1 MPKQPQFLPARSQEL
16 RVTKAEC
23 SLNEIDQKQCNN
35 ANTLP
40 VALHGKQAADSAAAR
55 QNLHSGVQW
64 FDERNVELHAKAA
77 TAAPAAGV
85 RDCGSERC
93 CAC

>member
-1 MPKQPQFLPARSQEL
+1 MPKQPQFLPAARSQEL

-40 VALHGKQAADSAAAR
+40 FALHGKQAADSAAAR
-55 QNLHSGVQW
+55 QNCIQEQG
-64 FDERNVELHAKAA
+64 FDERIL
-77 TAAPAAGV
+77 
-85 RDCGSERC
+85 RC
-93 CAC
+93 TPKQPPQLLQPV